1 MGKSTEGGHFANA
14 PEKKRSKRG
23 PVIALFV
30 ILAVLVAIYLG
41 GVAYFNF
48 FFMPSTTV
56 DGQDVSLMSVEDVA
70 KSLAAT
76 KTAATSPSPTTARA
90 RPRPQ
95 SRSSTRSRGRSS
107 WRSTQ
112 ARTSRLE
119 TSQPT

>member
-76 KTAATSPSPTTARA
+76 TTSPSPTTARA